1 VKKKKGTFPRI
12 LIGASAGA
20 FLGLAAYLFLK
31 TDKVSQESKEVTGVK
46 EKSSKHEKMFI

>member
-12 LIGASAGA
+12 LAGASAGA

-31 TDKVSQESKEVTGVK
+31 SDKADQDSKNVSGDKQKHNKQEKL
-46 EKSSKHEKMFI
+46 FI